1 MSNSFRFGVDDSGVR
16 SDHSLAIDDLVVL
29 QGGVHA
35 CSREDAFHDPVG
47 CMVVVVAGVA
57 ILLGFLVMEI
67 LHGCHSRDLLNILVL
82 LVLVLALTLTLTLGV
97 TRTRIIGHLR
107 LEQLVRL
114 RCAMVLAQRE

>member
-82 LVLVLALTLTLTLGV
+82 LVLVLELGSSAHCHISTHMSEEYPLPFGVSFILGNAL
-97 TRTRIIGHLR
+97 
-107 LEQLVRL
+107 
-114 RCAMVLAQRE
+114 CASD